1 MEKQTI
7 PALEEY
13 QLGLIGEERDIN
25 TVIDA
30 ILRYKRY
37 NPENPAFYRFKG
49 FKIETERVSAD
60 TRDQIIEEF
69 NEYIKNAKEPLP
81 RLISRDE
88 IRDGIENFRG
98 FNLDDIVQVMLE
110 HKRRGESVY
119 YIFNGCELNSD
130 EISSIEDADRIY
142 SSYLK
147 ERSKTNSLEDL
158 KKARVSVKDALRA
171 ALKSGIPREEIDS
184 ITSDIEESITSLKKE
199 FDEQSQD

>member
-1 MEKQTI
+1 MEKQII
-7 PALEEY
+7 PALEDY
-13 QLGLIGEERDIN
+13 QLGLTGEEQDIN
-25 TVIDA
+25 IVIDA

-60 TRDQIIEEF
+60 TKDQIIEEF
-69 NEYIKNAKEPLP
+69 SEYIKNAKEPLP
-81 RLISRDE
+81 RRISKDE

-119 YIFNGCELNSD
+119 YTFNGCELNSE

-142 SSYLK
+142 RTYLK
-147 ERSKTNSLEDL
+147 ERSKTASLENL
-158 KKARVSVKDALRA
+158 KKARISVKDALRS
-171 ALKSGIPREEIDS
+171 ALESGIPREEIES
-184 ITSDIEESITSLKKE
+184 ITSDIEQSITSFKNEL
-199 FDEQSQD
+199 DEQSQD